1 MVSNRLIEITHT
13 IIIQIS
19 HFADNM
25 AYRNQPLQIRNKP
38 KKNTDEPA
46 MGGHSGVSFTIK
58 LPITSSGLYY
68 LSILSGPLLVCLYMS
83 FMTLIPIHNV
93 IEQPEYWYED
103 IITRVL
109 AASPIHACMVMIRAD
124 YWAGFSFK
132 DRWTSYV
139 LMMGYVFVLYVC
151 LLGGYYLVWTTY
163 LGFYQPMPLNWL
175 VVANVAVFG
184 IYPAV
189 PLR

>member
-13 IIIQIS
+13 IIFQIS
-19 HFADNM
+19 HVADNM
-25 AYRNQPLQIRNKP
+25 ADKNQPLQIRNMY
-38 KKNTDEPA
+38 KNADEPA
-46 MGGHSGVSFTIK
+46 VGV
-58 LPITSSGLYY
+58 SSGLYY

-83 FMTLIPIHNV
+83 LVTLIPIHNV

-109 AASPIHACMVMIRAD
+109 TASPIHACMVMIRAD
-124 YWAGFSFK
+124 YWARFSFK

-139 LMMGYVFVLYVC
+139 LIIGYVFVLYVC
-151 LLGGYYLVWTTY
+151 LIGGYYLLWTSY

-175 VVANVAVFG
+175 VVANAAVFG

>member
-13 IIIQIS
+13 IIIHIS
-19 HFADNM
+19 FVADNM
-25 AYRNQPLQIRNKP
+25 ADKNQPLQIRNMNEP

-46 MGGHSGVSFTIK
+46 VGG
-58 LPITSSGLYY
+58 SSGLYY

-83 FMTLIPIHNV
+83 FVTLIPIHNV

-124 YWAGFSFK
+124 YWARFSFK
-132 DRWTSYV
+132 NRWNSYV

-151 LLGGYYLVWTTY
+151 LLGGYYLLWTTY